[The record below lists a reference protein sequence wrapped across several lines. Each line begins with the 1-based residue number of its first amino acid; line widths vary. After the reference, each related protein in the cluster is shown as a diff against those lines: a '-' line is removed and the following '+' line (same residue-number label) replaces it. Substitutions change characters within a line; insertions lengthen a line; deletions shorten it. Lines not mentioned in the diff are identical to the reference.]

1 MQFISAAYA
10 ALIMNTTKN
19 SNNIEVARVF
29 CEIVILTIGQICL
42 MRFIRCIDNT
52 RLSQSTRQHLR
63 RCYA

>member
-42 MRFIRCIDNT
+42 MRFIRCFDFA
-52 RLSQSTRQHLR
+52 QHDI
-63 RCYA
+63 

>member
-29 CEIVILTIGQICL
+29 
-42 MRFIRCIDNT
+42 
-52 RLSQSTRQHLR
+52 LR
-63 RCYA
+63 NCYPDDRTDMFNAIY